1 MKFIYTDSFDADED
15 NIYELFLAAE
25 KYDIPNLKTECEAI
39 LLDDLDVDSAAECFQ
54 LAFLCRS
61 GRLLEK
67 SAQIIADNLD
77 EVKETEG
84 WKALDVKSSNQV
96 LQEVGKCLVNESLAK
111 LMERIGISAD

>member
-39 LLDDLDVDSAAECFQ
+39 Q

-67 SAQIIADNLD
+67 SAQIIAENLD